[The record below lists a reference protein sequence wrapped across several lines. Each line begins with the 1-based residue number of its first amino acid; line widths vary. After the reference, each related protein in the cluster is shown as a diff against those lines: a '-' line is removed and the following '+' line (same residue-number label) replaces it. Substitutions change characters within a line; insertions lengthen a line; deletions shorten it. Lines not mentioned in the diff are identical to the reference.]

1 MTLAVAEQDFHPA
14 GAHALAPGYEWADYR
29 VLRLLASASDGLTYL
44 AEDKILGTTVVIREL
59 LPIRIATRSASGA
72 VVPIFSQQAGSLADT
87 VRRLTE
93 AARQIAAVRHPNVAR
108 VLRLFLANGT
118 VCTVSEY
125 ETGASLTAWR
135 AQQVKLDQRALLSM
149 LLPLL
154 DGLAA
159 MHSAAFL
166 HGGICPS
173 RIRMRS
179 DGSPVLFLPTP
190 GLPGTQ
196 ETNAE
201 QRLSVIPGYTA
212 MENYCLNG
220 QLTAASDLYALAA
233 VAYTLI
239 TGARPVDAPL
249 RLQGDTQPRLVDC
262 AASSA
267 FSNEFLCLIDQALSL
282 SPASRPQGAAAF
294 AQSLTQAAA
303 AVDDAV
309 AVLPPLP
316 AAFALEPSAQSAIQS
331 ALAECIG
338 PIASVVL
345 KKALASAEDWPALT
359 AALAENLHD
368 ASVQKTFLQQI
379 AHLAP
384 PTQGAQQSVPTAVA
398 SPANVAASTALHDSF
413 DSEMLV
419 QLESELANQIGAIAR
434 IVLKRCVARTTNRQE
449 LFKMLADEMG
459 DPALGKKFLDWA
471 NARFTV

>member
-1 MTLAVAEQDFHPA
+1 VAAHDLHPA

-29 VLRLLASASDGLTYL
+29 VLRLLASGCDGLTYL

-59 LPIRIATRSASGA
+59 LPIRIATRSTSGA
-72 VVPIFSQQAGSLADT
+72 VVPLFSRDAGILAEA

-93 AARQIAAVRHPNVAR
+93 ESREIAAVRHPNMAR

-135 AQQVKLDQRALLSM
+135 AQLVKLDQRALLAV

-154 DGLAA
+154 DALAA
-159 MHSAAFL
+159 MHSAAL
-166 HGGICPS
+166 VHGGICPS

-179 DGSPVLFLPTP
+179 DGSPVLFPP
-190 GLPGTQ
+190 SASLPGTQ

-201 QRLSVIPGYTA
+201 LRLSVIPGYTA

-249 RLQGDTQPRLVDC
+249 RLQGDRQPRLVDC

-267 FSNEFLCLIDQALSL
+267 FSTEFLRLIDQALSL
-282 SPASRPQGAAAF
+282 GPASRPPGAAAF
-294 AQSLTQAAA
+294 AHSLTQAAA
-303 AVDDAV
+303 AVDDAIV
-309 AVLPPLP
+309 AEPPPLP

-345 KKALASAEDWPALT
+345 KKALASAENWPALT
-359 AALAENLHD
+359 SALAENLPD
-368 ASVQKTFLQQI
+368 AAVQKLFLQQI

-384 PTQGAQQSVPTAVA
+384 PTQGAQPSVPAAVA
-398 SPANVAASTALHDSF
+398 SPANVAASTAAHDNF
-413 DSEMLV
+413 DPEMLV
-419 QLESELANQIGAIAR
+419 QLEAELANQIGAIAR
-434 IVLKRCVARTTNRQE
+434 IVLKRCVARASNRQA

-471 NARFTV
+471 NARFSV

>member
-1 MTLAVAEQDFHPA
+1 
-14 GAHALAPGYEWADYR
+14 
-29 VLRLLASASDGLTYL
+29 
-44 AEDKILGTTVVIREL
+44 
-59 LPIRIATRSASGA
+59 
-72 VVPIFSQQAGSLADT
+72 
-87 VRRLTE
+87 
-93 AARQIAAVRHPNVAR
+93 
-108 VLRLFLANGT
+108 
-118 VCTVSEY
+118 
-125 ETGASLTAWR
+125 
-135 AQQVKLDQRALLSM
+135 
-149 LLPLL
+149 
-154 DGLAA
+154 
-159 MHSAAFL
+159 
-166 HGGICPS
+166 
-173 RIRMRS
+173 
-179 DGSPVLFLPTP
+179 
-190 GLPGTQ
+190 
-196 ETNAE
+196 
-201 QRLSVIPGYTA
+201 
-212 MENYCLNG
+212 
-220 QLTAASDLYALAA
+220 
-233 VAYTLI
+233 
-239 TGARPVDAPL
+239 
-249 RLQGDTQPRLVDC
+249 
-262 AASSA
+262 
-267 FSNEFLCLIDQALSL
+267 LIDQALSL
-282 SPASRPQGAAAF
+282 SSASRPQGAAAF

-368 ASVQKTFLQQI
+368 ASVQKTFLQKI

-384 PTQGAQQSVPTAVA
+384 PTQGAQQSVPTVVA